1 MSKIVKF
8 KPRKPLARP
17 TEELPHYHSIV
28 CELSELTTQD
38 RLSVIAAS
46 CPDEDYSELL
56 ELAAYAVGPRAIDI
70 VKKVLEQ
77 AGDRMSQ
84 EPAE

>member
-1 MSKIVKF
+1 MSKIVEF
-8 KPRKPLARP
+8 KPRKPSLRSQ
-17 TEELPHYHSIV
+17 ELPHYHSIV
-28 CELSELTTQD
+28 CELSELTPKD

-70 VKKVLEQ
+70 VKKVIAQ
-77 AGDRMSQ
+77 ASA
-84 EPAE
+84 EPEERP

>member
-1 MSKIVKF
+1 MSKIIDF
-8 KPRKPLARP
+8 KPRKPPLRP
-17 TEELPHYHSIV
+17 PQELPHYHSIV
-28 CELSELTTQD
+28 CELSELTPKD

-70 VKKVLEQ
+70 VKKVIAQ
-77 AGDRMSQ
+77 AWRPD
-84 EPAE
+84 EPEPQP

>member
-1 MSKIVKF
+1 MSKIVEF
-8 KPRKPLARP
+8 KPRKPALRP
-17 TEELPHYHSIV
+17 AEELPHYHSIV
-28 CELSELTTQD
+28 CELSELTAKD

-70 VKKVLEQ
+70 VKKVIAQ
-77 AGDRMSQ
+77 ALA
-84 EPAE
+84 EPEEWP